1 MLHFKGSQRIRHD
14 LVTEHQQVKKTDV
27 KSYIMSN
34 SNYMTFCGKSKTRGT
49 VKGQWLPR
57 ARGRGMVN
65 RKHIG
70 LSGP

>member
-1 MLHFKGSQRIRHD
+1 MLQTMELQRLRHD
-14 LVTEHQQVKKTDV
+14 LVTEHQQVKKNDV

-34 SNYMTFCGKSKTRGT
+34 SNYMTFCGKSKTMET

-57 ARGRGMVN
+57 ARHRGMVN
-65 RKHIG
+65 RKH

>member
-1 MLHFKGSQRIRHD
+1 MLQTLELQRLRRD
-14 LVTEHQQVKKTDV
+14 LVTEHQQVKKPDV

-34 SNYMTFCGKSKTRGT
+34 SNSMTFCGKSKTMGT

-65 RKHIG
+65 RKH
-70 LSGP
+70 